1 MSVSSLKSQVEES
14 QQEQQETVSPALAFS
29 ANDFA
34 SLEDR
39 ILRTIELVKRERQA
53 RTAAECQ
60 KRRLEQPPRA
70 GVHWSGLR
78 VKPSLIECACPL
90 QIGDPRSYVVDL
102 RGRAPEPSVGRRG
115 MASLEHRLCKRE

>member
-53 RTAAECQ
+53 RTAAEE
-60 KRRLEQPPRA
+60 RALHAEARASEQE
-70 GVHWSGLR
+70 S
-78 VKPSLIECACPL
+78 
-90 QIGDPRSYVVDL
+90 VVDQLTQEL
-102 RGRAPEPSVGRRG
+102 R
-115 MASLEHRLCKRE
+115 SLQAERDQVRQRVERLLAQLDALEL